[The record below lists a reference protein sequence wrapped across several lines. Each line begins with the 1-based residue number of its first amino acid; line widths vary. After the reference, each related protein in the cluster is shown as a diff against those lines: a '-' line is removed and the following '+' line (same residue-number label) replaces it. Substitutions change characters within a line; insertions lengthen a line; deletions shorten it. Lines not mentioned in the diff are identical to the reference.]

1 MFILFGVL
9 SVLCFIYFISIV
21 TYAGLGA
28 AFSWFWLMA
37 GVTFAGLG
45 ILFFVNKRIHF
56 IEKINKVVLGGILGI
71 VAIGVIIFSILLG
84 CVISGMTSKASA
96 DADYIIVLGAQIKG
110 ERITKPLAK
119 RLEAAYDYAIENEKV
134 IIIVSGGKG
143 DGEDISEAEAMKKY
157 LIEKGISK
165 DRILMEDESRNT
177 YQNIKFSYKI
187 ICDRNDEKA
196 NILICSNNFHIFRAV
211 KLAKSA
217 GIENVEG
224 LAAGSDNKLLL
235 SYMVRECVG
244 LVKEL
249 ATGNIK

>member
-9 SVLCFIYFISIV
+9 SALCFIYYLIIV

-37 GVTFAGLG
+37 GVGFAGLG
-45 ILFFVNKRIHF
+45 ILFFIDRRIHF
-56 IEKINKVVLGGILGI
+56 IEKVNKVVLGSILGVI
-71 VAIGVIIFSILLG
+71 AIGIIIFSILLG
-84 CVISGMTSKASA
+84 CVISGMTSKPSA

-119 RLEAAYDYAIENEKV
+119 RLEAAYDYAMENEKV
-134 IIIVSGGKG
+134 MIIVSGGKG

-157 LIEKGISK
+157 LIEKGISN

-177 YQNIKFSYKI
+177 YQNIKYSYEI
-187 ICDRNDEKA
+187 ICERNDEKA
-196 NILICSNNFHIFRAV
+196 NVLICSNNFHIFRAV
-211 KLAKSA
+211 KLGQSA

-224 LAAGSDNKLLL
+224 LAAESDNRLLL

-244 LVKEL
+244 LLKEL
-249 ATGNIK
+249 ATGNIH